1 MEFNS
6 FNPTSPNQ
14 KGGLWVRKYAHTIQ
28 NCNKNAH
35 RNRNECLE
43 GSFFWPHSWLIAT
56 CVLNWPMLIDTPPR
70 MHGGCCV
77 SPIWGDHFEILSSRR
92 QFLLRW
98 LSFAAQA
105 EVTIQKNTRLGS
117 INSKCIPIVSSWSI
131 CLIEPA
137 VHISDYSFCLDTFIW
152 D

>member
-1 MEFNS
+1 
-6 FNPTSPNQ
+6 
-14 KGGLWVRKYAHTIQ
+14 
-28 NCNKNAH
+28 
-35 RNRNECLE
+35 
-43 GSFFWPHSWLIAT
+43 
-56 CVLNWPMLIDTPPR
+56 MLIDTPPR

-77 SPIWGDHFEILSSRR
+77 SPIWVDHFEILSSRR

-98 LSFAAQA
+98 LSFAAEV

-131 CLIEPA
+131 CLIEPT

-152 D
+152 DWNIRDGFWKIVVSHANKSFVKTWISKSIHVFLCLLAIL